1 MLFMKVLSAPFCMF
15 LPKNGSEDLC
25 LFENCLFRK
34 KCNYPGKVS
43 VWVYSPAISE
53 FYGLVLF

>member
-25 LFENCLFRK
+25 LFENCLFIKQMQLSRK
-34 KCNYPGKVS
+34 GFGVG
-43 VWVYSPAISE
+43 V
-53 FYGLVLF
+53 